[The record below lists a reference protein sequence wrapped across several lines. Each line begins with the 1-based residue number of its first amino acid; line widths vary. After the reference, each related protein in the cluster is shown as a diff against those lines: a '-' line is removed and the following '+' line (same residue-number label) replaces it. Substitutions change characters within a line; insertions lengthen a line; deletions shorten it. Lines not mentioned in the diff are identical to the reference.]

1 MPHGSSRVGRTVD
14 EHSRLIAPKACARR
28 PERFRKYHGGM
39 RSVIGVVAA
48 AVWISASEFLRNNLL
63 LLHFW
68 VDRYQQLGLTFP
80 AKPLNGALW
89 GLWSLLFAIAIFVI
103 AQRFTLIETT
113 LLSWFVAFVLM
124 WVVIGNLLVLPVGIL
139 IYAVPLS
146 LLEAFIATL
155 IIKSIDK
162 RAKPESL
169 RGVSSGDG

>member
-1 MPHGSSRVGRTVD
+1 M
-14 EHSRLIAPKACARR
+14 
-28 PERFRKYHGGM
+28 
-39 RSVIGVVAA
+39 
-48 AVWISASEFLRNNLL
+48 
-63 LLHFW
+63 
-68 VDRYQQLGLTFP
+68 
-80 AKPLNGALW
+80 
-89 GLWSLLFAIAIFVI
+89 